1 MVLGAKTQ
9 GPKLPPK
16 LSQEI
21 SAGLVWFQEACHPH
35 QSGGWRQALRGLRK
49 PQEPCPEIWGVP
61 SEVTRPSL
69 CNHTPK
75 GEAAHR
81 PRASTTW

>member
-49 PQEPCPEIWGVP
+49 P
-61 SEVTRPSL
+61 
-69 CNHTPK
+69 
-75 GEAAHR
+75 
-81 PRASTTW
+81 